1 MLHHISRDV
10 MKTNNG
16 NWWPHPSNLRND
28 RRIKRAMKDFPVGVG
43 YGLIVLLIERLRC
56 EDKFEFPLKDLDLLA
71 DEFGVS
77 IPILKTV
84 VKSYSFFETRK
95 LENGDEYII
104 YSPDLNRLMSPY
116 LQKIEN
122 NRIAGAISAS
132 KRKQKQSEQ
141 IKELSHSNSSIH
153 MFDTCL
159 ASVEPNR
166 KEKNRKE
173 KKENIKELSLKESR
187 PVKESYQE
195 FRRRMITE
203 YTNQIIC
210 RGQTGVDGNG
220 YEAHVTFSVTSTG
233 YLRNNFTTR
242 DLISE
247 EAIKLWQWLYQRYLK
262 NEIV

>member
-1 MLHHISRDV
+1 
-10 MKTNNG
+10 MKTNSG
-16 NWWPHPSNLRND
+16 
-28 RRIKRAMKDFPVGVG
+28 K
-43 YGLIVLLIERLRC
+43 
-56 EDKFEFPLKDLDLLA
+56 
-71 DEFGVS
+71 
-77 IPILKTV
+77 

-132 KRKQKQSEQ
+132 KRKQKQCEQ
-141 IKELSHSNSSIH
+141 IQVLSLSNSSIH

-166 KEKNRKE
+166 KEKKRKE
-173 KKENIKELSLKESR
+173 KNRKELSLKESG
-187 PVKESYQE
+187 PVKESYQQ
-195 FRRRMITE
+195 FRKRMIAEHTD
-203 YTNQIIC
+203 QIIC

-220 YEAHVTFSVTSTG
+220 YESHVTFSVTNLG
-233 YLRNNFTTR
+233 YLRNNFTKR

-247 EAIKLWQWLYQRYLK
+247 EAIKLWQWLYQKYLK
-262 NEIV
+262 NEIL